1 MATRTVTAAD
11 YLRPYRGPVRVKNG
25 PEDASETFALG
36 AILTFGVASGHE
48 NRVAEVGDDPTTVIG
63 VAAQAA
69 SGDTDTS
76 VPYWIAEAGVEFIGV
91 VQDTGTLD
99 QTQLVAAG
107 YGVVYDSTN
116 KIWRVDLS
124 DTSHKV
130 VKITELI
137 DNDGDVNGRVAF
149 QFLAAV
155 RQPFAG

>member
-1 MATRTVTAAD
+1 MATRTVTSAD
-11 YLRPYRGPVRVKNG
+11 YMRPYRGPVRVKNG
-25 PEDASETFALG
+25 PEDASETFVLG
-36 AILTFGVASGHE
+36 ALVTFGAAAGHE
-48 NRVAEVGDDPTTVIG
+48 DRIAECGSDPTKVAG
-63 VAAQAA
+63 VAAQAS
-69 SGDTDTS
+69 SGTTDAP
-76 VPYWIAEAGVEFIGV
+76 VGYWIAEAGVEFIGV

-99 QTQLVAAG
+99 QTQLTAAG

-124 DTSHKV
+124 DTSNKV
-130 VKITELI
+130 VHITELI